1 MTNFAATRMD
11 NILDSHEAALVDPV
25 NNYNVFALLLSA
37 TEDGS
42 ASSKV
47 DESELTRD
55 GHLAWRALIDW
66 YDSTHMVC
74 ATARTLT
81 HKLEHLKLVPGV
93 TPSDYIN
100 KFTTYFNQLN
110 RLGGEHTMGPETAK
124 TLFLENMEDPH
135 HEVLVKSLRPH
146 MHTHPLDWLMTELRR
161 DERQDAV
168 KGNTKRHI

>member
-1 MTNFAATRMD
+1 
-11 NILDSHEAALVDPV
+11 
-25 NNYNVFALLLSA
+25 
-37 TEDGS
+37 
-42 ASSKV
+42 
-47 DESELTRD
+47 
-55 GHLAWRALIDW
+55 
-66 YDSTHMVC
+66 MVC

-168 KGNTKRHI
+168 KGNTKRHIRRSQTGSGKRRRVNPSTGTGGTGTESLPSTIHPNLIGLINITPSSKWKALKQDHRSWVLSFNRAV